1 MSNSDEAIW
10 VVMHPSCYAMILDLI
25 RKMQNRERKLNKRGI
40 TTQWKEQ
47 QNAKRN

>member
-1 MSNSDEAIW
+1 MPKPDKGIW

-25 RKMQNRERKLNKRGI
+25 IKMQNRERKLNKRGI